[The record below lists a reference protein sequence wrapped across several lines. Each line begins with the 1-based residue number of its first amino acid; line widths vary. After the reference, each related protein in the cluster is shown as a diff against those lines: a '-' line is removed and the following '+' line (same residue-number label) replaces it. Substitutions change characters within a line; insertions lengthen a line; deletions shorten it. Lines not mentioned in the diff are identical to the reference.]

1 MRSRMTVIPKMM
13 SQWWET
19 LDRPHRLFDQH
30 FGLGTSPKNFLR
42 SSFFD
47 RYLPSAYFQSW
58 EEFMKESMREEERGT
73 SIVNTDKDQFQV
85 ALDVQQF
92 KPDEINVKVV
102 DNSIVVEG
110 KHEEKRDDHGYIARH
125 FVRKYLIPEECD
137 PEKTT
142 STLSTDG
149 VLMIST
155 PLKPEA
161 ITAKEEKPIKI
172 EHFGKPAIEKKEEP
186 EEKQRLTSSQST

>member
-1 MRSRMTVIPKMM
+1 MKHFNWRFKIRIYL
-13 SQWWET
+13 T
-19 LDRPHRLFDQH
+19 LS
-30 FGLGTSPKNFLR
+30 TKIE
-42 SSFFD
+42 
-47 RYLPSAYFQSW
+47 FQ
-58 EEFMKESMREEERGT
+58 
-73 SIVNTDKDQFQV
+73 I
-85 ALDVQQF
+85 
-92 KPDEINVKVV
+92 I
-102 DNSIVVEG
+102 G

-142 STLSTDG
+142 SSLSTDG
-149 VLMIST
+149 VLTIST

-172 EHFGKPAIEKKEEP
+172 EHTGKPAIEKKEEP